1 MVFKLSLWQPLNTK
15 DALRRQSEIYAE
27 CIETVFFLDDED
39 LRNVPAGVILN
50 TKDAL
55 RRLFLFLARGVE
67 GIRTPE

>member
-1 MVFKLSLWQPLNTK
+1 MHYKTKPRENKQELWFSNYLC
-15 DALRRQSEIYAE
+15 Y
-27 CIETVFFLDDED
+27 D
-39 LRNVPAGVILN
+39 LRILK

>member
-1 MVFKLSLWQPLNTK
+1 MVFKLSLLQPLNTK
-15 DALRRQSEIYAE
+15 DALRRQSEI
-27 CIETVFFLDDED
+27 CVGVSKQFFSDDED